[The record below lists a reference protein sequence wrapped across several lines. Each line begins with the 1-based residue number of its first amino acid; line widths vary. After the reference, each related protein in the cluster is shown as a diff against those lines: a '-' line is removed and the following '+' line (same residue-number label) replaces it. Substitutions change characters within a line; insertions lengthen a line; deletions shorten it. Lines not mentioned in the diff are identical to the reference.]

1 MGGVECA
8 LCGFPRCPFGFAFAF
23 LRGFSTGSAG
33 GVLGSGGVCGH
44 RGPCGQPENGGSGS
58 GKSGKGKQMLT
69 SFGGGKMKGAGGGI
83 ATVTVNGSGI
93 GSGDSSGGYGTCA
106 MSSCGLGSGTTGAG
120 WDKHHRELAAGA
132 GKAPGLCVRA
142 GSRLALTGAGFI
154 RKPPCGS
161 ISRRVLCGAL
171 G

>member
-8 LCGFPRCPFGFAFAF
+8 LCGFPRPFGFAFAF

-69 SFGGGKMKGAGGGI
+69 SFGEGKMKGAGGGI
-83 ATVTVNGSGI
+83 ATVTVTGSGI
-93 GSGDSSGGYGTCA
+93 GSGDSSGGYGTCT
-106 MSSCGLGSGTTGAG
+106 MSSCGLGSGTIGTGG
-120 WDKHHRELAAGA
+120 WHKHHCGFVAGV
-132 GKAPGLCVRA
+132 GKPSGLCVRT
-142 GSRLALTGAGFI
+142 GSRLTLTGTRFI

-161 ISRRVLCGAL
+161 ISKRVLCGAL